1 MRRNLKKL
9 GCAILCV
16 CLLLINT
23 PAMSYAE
30 GVEQAATKTDA
41 VETDNAE
48 TDTEKTEVTDTT
60 EADTEKT
67 EIADALPMATG
78 TDVESASEFA
88 EKIELL
94 SAMVEET
101 LYASGG

>member
-23 PAMSYAE
+23 PTMSYAE
-30 GVEQAATKTDA
+30 SVEQAATKTDA

-60 EADTEKT
+60 EADTAKT
-67 EIADALPMATG
+67 EIADALPAATG
-78 TDVESASEFA
+78 TDVESASEFTK
-88 EKIELL
+88 E
-94 SAMVEET
+94 
-101 LYASGG
+101 